1 MAIKTSESLHSLS
14 LRRPSM
20 RSSWLLLHREEA
32 AEDLLDISRENALE
46 IAANCASISDRNNI
60 IMPKIGKDGKKRYA
74 TSLFP
79 RITQV

>member
-46 IAANCASISDRNNI
+46 IAASCAAMSDRNHVILAKN
-60 IMPKIGKDGKKRYA
+60 GKEGKKRYA